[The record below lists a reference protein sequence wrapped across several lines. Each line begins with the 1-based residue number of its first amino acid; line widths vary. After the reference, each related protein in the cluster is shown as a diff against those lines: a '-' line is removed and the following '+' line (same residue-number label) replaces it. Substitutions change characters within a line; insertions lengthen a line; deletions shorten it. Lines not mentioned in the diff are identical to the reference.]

1 MGSLDRANLDH
12 IGSSALRFWRLG
24 VYLLWTVPL
33 MPVQAVGLALRR
45 RWVVTFPRLYHR
57 CCRRIL
63 GIEVRVIGQPATARP
78 VLFAANHISYLDITV
93 LGSLLDAS
101 FIAKT
106 EIASWPL
113 FGWLAR
119 LQRSVFID
127 RRARSTARQ
136 RDSIAARLAAGEAL
150 ILFPE
155 GTSGDGNRLLP
166 FKSALFSVADH
177 IAGPGAIHRG
187 AIHGGAIHRGA
198 IHRGAIHGG
207 AGAVTVQPV
216 SIAYTRLDGM
226 PLGRG
231 LRPFIAWYGSM
242 SLAPHLWRMLGL
254 GRLEVVVEFHS
265 PTTLAACGSRKNLAR
280 YCEERVAEGLAG
292 ALSGR
297 REAPERDGPLPEQR
311 LPVAA

>member
-1 MGSLDRANLDH
+1 MGSLDG

-24 VYLLWTVPL
+24 AYLAWTVSL
-33 MPVQAVGLALRR
+33 MPVQALGLALRQ
-45 RWVVTFPRLYHR
+45 RWVATFPRFYHR
-57 CCRRIL
+57 CCCRIL
-63 GIEVRVIGQPATARP
+63 GIRVREIGRPVEARP
-78 VLFAANHISYLDITV
+78 VLFAANHVSYLDITV

-106 EIASWPL
+106 EIAFWPL

-127 RRARSTARQ
+127 RRACSTAKQ
-136 RDSIAARLAAGEAL
+136 RDSIAARLAANEAL

-166 FKSALFSVADH
+166 FKSALFGVADH
-177 IAGPGAIHRG
+177 DPRHAASGP
-187 AIHGGAIHRGA
+187 
-198 IHRGAIHGG
+198 
-207 AGAVTVQPV
+207 VTVQPV

-226 PLGRG
+226 PLGRA
-231 LRPFIAWYGSM
+231 LRPYFAWYGSM

-254 GRLEVVVEFHS
+254 GRLEVVVEFHP
-265 PTTLAACGSRKNLAR
+265 PTSLAACGSRKMLAR
-280 YCEERVAEGLAG
+280 YCEERVAAGLAG

-297 REAPERDGPLPEQR
+297 REAPEREGPSSEQR